1 MDAACVEL
9 GRFGLDGEVDRLR
22 RDKQVLMAELVKL
35 RQQQQNTRTYLRAME
50 DRLKRTELK
59 QQQMMNFLARAMQN
73 PNFVQQ
79 LVQRMDKGRELQEAI
94 QKKRRRPIEHGP
106 DNAVG
111 EVVVDE
117 IGVGQS
123 GGGGG
128 GGAEIFV
135 KMEPQDYSVNDMAE
149 FEEVEVLDEPIA
161 LNQNNNTEEEVLRIE
176 TGDEE
181 QDEGFWQKLLNENME
196 EAMGILSVDEDDEE
210 DIDILAQQDIWLSRK
225 M

>member
-1 MDAACVEL
+1 
-9 GRFGLDGEVDRLR
+9 
-22 RDKQVLMAELVKL
+22 MAELVKL
-35 RQQQQNTRTYLRAME
+35 RQQQQNTRAYLQAME

-79 LVQRMDKGRELQEAI
+79 LVQKMDKRRELQEAI
-94 QKKRRRPIEHGP
+94 QKKRMRPIEHGS
-106 DNAVG
+106 DNVVD

-128 GGAEIFV
+128 GGGGAEIFV
-135 KMEPQDYSVNDMAE
+135 KMEPRDYGVNDMVE
-149 FEEVEVLDEPIA
+149 FEDVEVLDEPNT
-161 LNQNNNTEEEVLRIE
+161 LSQNNNTEEEVLQIE

-196 EAMGILSVDEDDEE
+196 EEMGILSVDEDDEE
-210 DIDILAQQDIWLSRK
+210 DIDILAQQDIWLSGK